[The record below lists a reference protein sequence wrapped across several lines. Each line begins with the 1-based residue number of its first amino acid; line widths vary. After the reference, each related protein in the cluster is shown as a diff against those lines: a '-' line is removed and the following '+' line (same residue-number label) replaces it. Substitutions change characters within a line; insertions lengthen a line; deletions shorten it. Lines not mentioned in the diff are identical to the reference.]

1 MSTKASN
8 SAELS
13 VAENSH
19 ITQTGATL
27 RDPRSGAN
35 RTDGGEHPDILISD
49 AGNDMLNGKGGVD
62 TYVINN
68 TNYDRVVTIKDKGIN
83 WLAFDEGTR
92 MMKMD
97 IQKNAVLLDG
107 KPLERA
113 DNSTGAA
120 NTFILKIENLTLLIK
135 PDYGISNKSDV
146 KTTETDTS
154 TNPIWQNMSNLPIE
168 SKLAAL
174 NHLHAQMLKQQILR
188 PETDL
193 NKNADN
199 QLG

>member
-1 MSTKASN
+1 
-8 SAELS
+8 
-13 VAENSH
+13 
-19 ITQTGATL
+19 
-27 RDPRSGAN
+27 
-35 RTDGGEHPDILISD
+35 
-49 AGNDMLNGKGGVD
+49 
-62 TYVINN
+62 VINN

-83 WLAFDEGTR
+83 WLGFDEGTR
-92 MMKMD
+92 MMEMD

-135 PDYGISNKSDV
+135 PDYDISHKSDV

-168 SKLAAL
+168 SKLGAL
-174 NHLHAQMLKQQILR
+174 NHLHAQMLKQQILQ

-193 NKNADN
+193 NKKADN